1 MNIILITT
9 IISSLFLFIG
19 AAEPLASY
27 LRLPYAVIIACLGIL
42 IGVAAAF
49 FLHTD
54 LTDALNPVAEAIL
67 ALPIRSNVFLY
78 VFLPTLV
85 FQVTLGLNL
94 RRMAD
99 DWVPILVLAVVAVFV
114 ATFVVGYSLAWVS
127 SLTLSSALL
136 VGAIVSTTDPSAVVS
151 IFRSISAPRRLARII
166 EGESLLNDAA
176 AIALAALFLEYVRA
190 GMPDPS
196 VQDALARFPVL
207 LLGGVVTGWL
217 AARIAIWIMT
227 MFARYELAVISVS
240 IALPYLAYIVAE
252 QSVGAS
258 GVIAVVIAAMTLQL
272 TGPRRLPPPTW
283 KNLQDVWDLLAHWAG
298 ALIFVLAA
306 LLIPRMLESVQLR
319 DLGLI
324 MVVVAAAIAARAL
337 ILYLL
342 LPLLTRLGLS
352 PVVQRPY
359 RVAILWGGLRGA
371 VTLSLALAVTES
383 ALVPVDIKRQVA
395 ILATGFTLFTLLVQG
410 TTLRWV
416 IGWLGLDKLSRLD
429 NALYHQVIA
438 VALQTVR
445 ADLAKVTESYDLT
458 KETVRAEAKRFGE
471 RLDVAVKSADDAT
484 DIPDRDRVTLGL
496 IALSSAERDA
506 IVDRFRDR
514 TISSAL
520 SERLLSDADA
530 LIEASRF
537 NGRSGYNMAARRSLG
552 FGLWLR
558 PAIFLHNRLNW
569 STPLANITATRFGL
583 LLSQRLI
590 LRDLHA
596 FIDGRIRRIHGRRV
610 AELLHVMLDRR
621 IELIE
626 QSLDGLRLQFPGY
639 AEEMERRIIRRTAL
653 RLEEREYDTLLE
665 DGLIG
670 EEVHSALTRD
680 IGARRDRAE
689 AAPPL
694 DLALQKIE
702 LARRFPL
709 FSEME
714 DAVLMRLAHALKT
727 RYVSVGEVILHRD
740 NGARR
745 VYFVAS
751 GAVELSFAGQSWRLG
766 RGEMFG
772 QMGLLMRRP
781 QRVEV
786 RAIAPTTLLVLD
798 EDRFLRLLKRSK
810 VIQQAFF
817 DSARKRGITPE
828 QLSPKVRK
836 LSMQNQPEAAAPT
849 EGQTDASARHNAAG
863 GTVGVGEKLG
873 S

>member
-1 MNIILITT
+1 MDIVLITT
-9 IISSLFLFIG
+9 VIASLFLLIG

-42 IGVAAAF
+42 IGVAASF
-49 FLHTD
+49 FLYTD

-114 ATFVVGYSLAWVS
+114 ATFVVGYSLALVS
-127 SLTLSSALL
+127 TLTLSAALL

-190 GMPDPS
+190 GAPDPS
-196 VQDALARFPVL
+196 VGDALARFPVL
-207 LLGGVVTGWL
+207 LVGGVITGWI
-217 AARIAIWIMT
+217 AARIAIWIMSL
-227 MFARYELAVISVS
+227 FARYELAVISVS

-283 KNLQDVWDLLAHWAG
+283 TNLREVWDLLAHWAG
-298 ALIFVLAA
+298 ALIFILAA
-306 LLIPRMLESVQLR
+306 LLVPRMLQSVQLR

-324 MVVVAAAIAARAL
+324 LVVVIAAIAARAL

-342 LPLLTRLGLS
+342 LPLLTRLRLS
-352 PVVQRPY
+352 PVVERPY

-383 ALVPVDIKRQVA
+383 ALVPVEIKRQVA

-416 IGWLGLDKLSRLD
+416 IGWLGLDKLSPLD
-429 NALYHQVIA
+429 NALYNQVIA

-445 ADLAKVTESYDLT
+445 ADLARATESYDLT
-458 KETVRAEAKRFGE
+458 KETIRSEAKRFGE
-471 RLDVAVKSADDAT
+471 RLDAVVKTADDAT
-484 DIPDRDRVTLGL
+484 DIPDRDRITLGL
-496 IALSSAERDA
+496 IALASAERDV

-537 NGRSGYNMAARRSLG
+537 NGRNGYNAAARRSLG
-552 FGLWLR
+552 FGRWLR
-558 PAIFLHNRLNW
+558 LAVFLHNRLRF
-569 STPLANITATRFGL
+569 SKPLAHITATRFGL

-590 LRDLHA
+590 LRDLHG

-610 AELLHVMLDRR
+610 AELLHAMLDRR
-621 IELIE
+621 IEMVE
-626 QSLDGLRLQFPGY
+626 QALEGLRLQFPGY

-670 EEVHSALTRD
+670 EEVHSALTLD

-689 AAPPL
+689 AAPLL

-702 LARRFPL
+702 LVRQFPL
-709 FSEME
+709 FSELDE
-714 DAVLMRLAHALKT
+714 PVLARLSRALKT
-727 RYVSVGEVILHRD
+727 RYVNVGETILRRETP
-740 NGARR
+740 ARR

-751 GAVELSFAGQSWRLG
+751 GAVELKAANQTWRLG

-786 RAIAPTTLLVLD
+786 TAIAPTTLLVLD
-798 EDRFLRLLKRSK
+798 EDRFLRLFKRSK
-810 VIQQAFF
+810 VLQAAVLE
-817 DSARKRGITPE
+817 SARKRGIPAE
-828 QLSPKVRK
+828 QFSLKVATASER
-836 LSMQNQPEAAAPT
+836 PAAA
-849 EGQTDASARHNAAG
+849 QDADAA
-863 GTVGVGEKLG
+863 